1 MIDLSK
7 IADIALIMLDASIGF
22 EIGTFEFLSLLKNH
36 GFTSVFGILTKM
48 DRFRQ
53 NKSLNKLK
61 KQMKKR
67 FIKEATDKAKLF
79 FLYGVKNELYLKMQM
94 HNLARYL
101 RVIKP
106 STPGFRINHPY
117 ILADRFDVNLTGT
130 SEDPEEDVMVSF
142 FGYVR
147 GNNFSKFSNVHVN
160 GLGDFKIDYMTKV
173 EDPCPI
179 ETVEVKGRKKRSLK
193 QKEKVLYAPYCNINT
208 LEYDRNEGYINIP
221 DRFVAF
227 TKRVEDENI
236 NVDMENFDE
245 NMNNK
250 FKLNEGVRMV
260 RELQEF
266 NKDEKYES
274 KLIFIY
280 INYN

>member
-36 GFTSVFGILTKM
+36 GFTSVFGVLTKM
-48 DRFRQ
+48 DKFRQ

-67 FIKEATDKAKLF
+67 FIKEATDKARLF
-79 FLYGVKNELYLKMQM
+79 YLYGIKNELYLKMQM

-106 STPGFRINHPY
+106 DVPGFRVNHPY
-117 ILADRFDVNLTGT
+117 ILADRFDVNLTGK
-130 SEDPEEDVMVSF
+130 SDDPEEEVMVSF

-179 ETVEVKGRKKRSLK
+179 ETVEIKGRKKRTLK

-208 LEYDRNEGYINIP
+208 LEYDRNEGYVNIP

-227 TKRVEDENI
+227 TKRTEDEKLDIDKEAN
-236 NVDMENFDE
+236 NFEGNFDR
-245 NMNNK
+245 
-250 FKLNEGVRMV
+250 FKMNEGVRMV

-266 NKDEKYES
+266 DSKGKMEKEG
-274 KLIFIY
+274 IY
-280 INYN
+280 DFFFF